1 MKKLFFILIVATMAV
16 PGTAMA
22 FDHSYKLWNR
32 DLKQFNQNGYIH
44 YGAWQSNR
52 GHLDQFLKAMQS
64 VTHREISGWS
74 AAQRHAFWINTYNAL
89 VVIRILEVYP
99 NINRMH
105 HRKWIIAGQTMK
117 IEAIRDK
124 ILRGTESR
132 VLLLSDTLARKTS
145 MASGKDLRILFAI
158 CEGTQA
164 SAPLAAKAYTAK
176 HLSRQL
182 DKQTKL
188 TLSSASFLRAE
199 PRLKIFHVGSLF
211 RTYQRDFKEYQGNPL
226 LFEHSAGSD
235 KGVLRF
241 AFNYLD
247 QPTQDAVLAKQRW
260 PWRVNYRPAHQS
272 LNGGD

>member
-1 MKKLFFILIVATMAV
+1 MKKLFFTLIVAAMAL

-22 FDHSYKLWNR
+22 FDHSYKLWSR

-52 GHLDQFLKAMQS
+52 GRLDKFLKATES
-64 VTHREISGWS
+64 VTHRDISGWTG
-74 AAQRHAFWINTYNAL
+74 AQRQAFWINTYNAL
-89 VVIRILEVYP
+89 VVNRILEVYP

-105 HRKWIIAGQTMK
+105 NRKWTIGGQTMK
-117 IEAIRDK
+117 LKEIRDN

-132 VLLLSDTLARKTS
+132 ILLLSDTLGRKTS
-145 MASGKDLRILFAI
+145 MASGRDLRILFAI

-164 SAPLAAKAYTAK
+164 SAPLAAKAYTAR
-176 HLSRQL
+176 HLSRQM
-182 DKQTKL
+182 DKQTQRS
-188 TLSSASFLRAE
+188 LSSASFLRAE

-211 RTYQRDFKEYQGNPL
+211 RTYQRDFKEYKGNPL
-226 LFEHSAGSD
+226 LFDHSAGSD

-247 QPTQDAVLAKQRW
+247 KPTQDAVLAKQRW
-260 PWRVNYRPAHQS
+260 PWRVDYRPAHRS

>member
-1 MKKLFFILIVATMAV
+1 MKKLFFTLIVIAMTA

-52 GHLDQFLKAMQS
+52 GRLDQFLKAMQS
-64 VTHREISGWS
+64 VSHREISGWT
-74 AAQRHAFWINTYNAL
+74 AAQRQAFWINAYNAL
-89 VVIRILEVYP
+89 VVNRILEVYP

-105 HRKWIIAGQTMK
+105 HRKWTIAGQTFK
-117 IEAIRDK
+117 IEAIRDN

-132 VLLLSDTLARKTS
+132 IVILSEVLGRKTS
-145 MASGKDLRILFAI
+145 MASGRDLRILFAI
-158 CEGTQA
+158 CEGAQA
-164 SAPLAAKAYTAK
+164 SAPLATKAYTAR

-182 DKQTKL
+182 DKQARH
-188 TLSSASFLRAE
+188 TLSSSSFLRVE

-211 RTYQRDFKEYQGNPL
+211 RTYQRDFKAYQGNPL
-226 LFEHSAGSD
+226 LFEHSTGSD
-235 KGVLRF
+235 RGVLRF

-260 PWRVNYRPAHQS
+260 PWRVDYRPAHRT